1 MTYQSDISTTIDT
14 LQSCLQDKLSPE
26 ERRNLDKGRT
36 DPDAL
41 WDAITGPD
49 GILMKAFT
57 QLSDDA
63 DKLTKC
69 LAIYV
74 TAADRLRDAVRI
86 DIGIPY
92 RIAAEARRLTEEER
106 RRFAKDQ
113 A

>member
-1 MTYQSDISTTIDT
+1 MTYQSDINATIT
-14 LQSCLQDKLSPE
+14 ALQSCLQDKLSPE

-41 WDAITGPD
+41 WEAITGPD
-49 GILMKAFT
+49 GILMQAFA

-63 DKLTKC
+63 DKLTRC

-74 TAADRLRDAVRI
+74 TAADRLKDEVRI

-92 RIAAEARRLTEEER
+92 KIAAEARRMTEEER
-106 RRFAKDQ
+106 KRLEKAQ
-113 A
+113 